1 MGTGDFQKS
10 PVPIPG
16 KCVMI
21 MIMLISG
28 GENVDNR
35 KIVLPDKV
43 KRIILNLQSHGYE
56 AYAVGGCVRD

>member
-43 KRIILNLQSHGYE
+43 KRIILNLQSMGMRLMRW
-56 AYAVGGCVRD
+56 AVV